1 MGGLRLRDLVILAAP
16 LLAGLAGTAA
26 ALGERDADSAF
37 LYRQENPLALRAV
50 DVERVVR
57 KAPDPLEG
65 REGAP
70 GVKASCRPRGSG
82 DLRNPWT
89 CEVTYRSRRPRPRL
103 RVEVRDDGSYV
114 GRYAGGGGV
123 EGCCIAVPGGD

>member
-1 MGGLRLRDLVILAAP
+1 M
-16 LLAGLAGTAA
+16 LAGLAGSAA
-26 ALGERDADSAF
+26 ALGGRDADTAF
-37 LYRQENPLALRAV
+37 LYRQENPLTLRAV
-50 DVERVVR
+50 DVERAVR

-65 REGAP
+65 RTGAP
-70 GVKASCRPRGSG
+70 GVKASCRSHGSG

-103 RVEVRDDGSYV
+103 RVQVRDDGSYA

-123 EGCCIAVPGGD
+123 KGCCIAVPGGN

>member
-65 REGAP
+65 REGTP
-70 GVKASCRPRGSG
+70 GVKAGCRPRGGG